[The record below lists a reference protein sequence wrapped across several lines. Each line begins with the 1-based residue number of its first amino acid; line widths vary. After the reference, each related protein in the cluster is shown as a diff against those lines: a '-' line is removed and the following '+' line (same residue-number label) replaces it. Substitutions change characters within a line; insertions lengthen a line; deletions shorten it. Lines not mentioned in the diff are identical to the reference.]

1 MKNTHCVS
9 YQYTNMS
16 SDDITTALSKLS
28 PVVKNN
34 PMVQHALAL
43 RTAVALSDYHKFFLL
58 YRSAP
63 KMSPYLMDMFVERQ
77 RKDAVKAMIKA
88 MPRNESHE
96 PNDSLNEVNN
106 GFTNSCIPEF
116 GAPSLPNEE
125 GNTEED
131 LDCDKEEKD
140 ISYLVAVFIARLKA
154 SSISSALV
162 ENILRDLEELTSCIL
177 HTVKKE
183 KAETF
188 QYIPLA
194 KSLKK
199 FLEIPGV
206 MQVVLGSKQ
215 SEDNILSSYYDGDYY
230 KEKFTNERENPVIP
244 LLLYNDDFETA
255 NPLGSKR
262 GKHKEVTDV
271 THYDKHLNEKVIP
284 QPFILCRGCRINPSQ
299 TYVIIERNVL
309 SYQTLH
315 VAIDACFKCFY
326 VLHIEYQP
334 ACYSVWKF
342 FESVVYEMPSGNIPN
357 CVREI
362 RAYLSSRAAIENDH
376 GKTA

>member
-1 MKNTHCVS
+1 
-9 YQYTNMS
+9 
-16 SDDITTALSKLS
+16 
-28 PVVKNN
+28 
-34 PMVQHALAL
+34 
-43 RTAVALSDYHKFFLL
+43 
-58 YRSAP
+58 
-63 KMSPYLMDMFVERQ
+63 
-77 RKDAVKAMIKA
+77 

-131 LDCDKEEKD
+131 LDCDEDEND

-183 KAETF
+183 VVEIISTSMGGFPSDEVTSQFEKAFEDQSCPFAGMHSHHLQKVHFQQMGALILPEEKLLGYQFQSKFEKKTGTQLHVQKAETF

-206 MQVVLGSKQ
+206 MQAVLGSKQ

-230 KEKFTNERENPVIP
+230 KEKNTNGRENPVIP

-271 THYDKHLNEKVIP
+271 THYDKHLNEKVVP